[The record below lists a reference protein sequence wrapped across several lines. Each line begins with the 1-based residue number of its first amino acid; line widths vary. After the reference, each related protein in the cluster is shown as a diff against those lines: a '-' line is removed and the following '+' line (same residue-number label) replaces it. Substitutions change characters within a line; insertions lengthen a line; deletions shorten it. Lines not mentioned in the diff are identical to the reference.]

1 MPSIQKTLLLLAA
14 FQAFTA
20 LAAPVPQLGGEGAAC
35 GSILTDTDNA
45 VGYTVEDVEDGVAN
59 VVSKVTRRQLAGVGS
74 ACDSIVSDTDNAV
87 GYGIENAEDNTAAL
101 ISGSSSSTTTTGG
114 SGAAPPP
121 PPPKKGPKAR
131 RQLDKIANGA
141 ANILDAAHLNQ
152 LGDVVMTVGDNV
164 DGELTSGAAKL
175 GADVGSFEEQ
185 TLEGVGKAIPRKRQL
200 DKIANGAANIL
211 NAAHLNDLANIVKT
225 DGDNIDGQL
234 TGDAADIGA
243 QVGGL
248 EEDTLEGIGSA
259 VGKGL

>member
-14 FQAFTA
+14 FQALTA

-35 GSILTDTDNA
+35 DSLLSDTDNA

-59 VVSKVTRRQLAGVGS
+59 IVSKVTRRQLAGEGS

-87 GYGIENAEDNTAAL
+87 GYGIEDAEDNTAAL
-101 ISGSSSSTTTTGG
+101 LSGSSSSTS
-114 SGAAPPP
+114 SGAAP

-141 ANILDAAHLNQ
+141 ADILD
-152 LGDVVMTVGDNV
+152 
-164 DGELTSGAAKL
+164 
-175 GADVGSFEEQ
+175 
-185 TLEGVGKAIPRKRQL
+185 
-200 DKIANGAANIL
+200 
-211 NAAHLNDLANIVKT
+211 AAHLNDLANIVKT

-234 TGDAADIGA
+234 TSDAADIGA

-248 EEDTLEGIGSA
+248 EEDTLES
-259 VGKGL
+259 VGKAVPK

>member
-14 FQAFTA
+14 FQALTA

-35 GSILTDTDNA
+35 GSVLSDTDNA
-45 VGYTVEDVEDGVAN
+45 VGYTVEDVENGVAN
-59 VVSKVTRRQLAGVGS
+59 IVSKVTRRQLAGEGS

-87 GYGIENAEDNTAAL
+87 GHSIEDAEDNTAAL
-101 ISGSSSSTTTTGG
+101 LSGSSSSTSSG
-114 SGAAPPP
+114 SGAAP

-141 ANILDAAHLNQ
+141 SNVLDAAHLNQ
-152 LGDVVMTVGDNV
+152 LGGVVKNVGDNV
-164 DGELTSGAAKL
+164 DGELTSGVANL
-175 GADVGSFEEQ
+175 GAQIGFFEEQ

-211 NAAHLNDLANIVKT
+211 DAAHLNDLANIVKT

-234 TGDAADIGA
+234 TSDAADIGA

-248 EEDTLEGIGSA
+248 EEDTLESIGKA
-259 VGKGL
+259 IPK

>member
-1 MPSIQKTLLLLAA
+1 M
-14 FQAFTA
+14 
-20 LAAPVPQLGGEGAAC
+20 
-35 GSILTDTDNA
+35 
-45 VGYTVEDVEDGVAN
+45 
-59 VVSKVTRRQLAGVGS
+59 TRRQLAGEGS

-101 ISGSSSSTTTTGG
+101 ISGSSSSSTTTTGG

-121 PPPKKGPKAR
+121 PPSKKDPKAR

-141 ANILDAAHLNQ
+141 SNILDAAHLNQ
-152 LGDVVMTVGDNV
+152 VGGVVKTVGDNV
-164 DGELTSGAAKL
+164 DGELTSGVANL
-175 GADVGSFEEQ
+175 GAQVGSFEEQ

-211 NAAHLNDLANIVKT
+211 NAAHLNEEANIVKT

-234 TGDAADIGA
+234 TGDAADVGA

-248 EEDTLEGIGSA
+248 EESTLEGIGSS

>member
-1 MPSIQKTLLLLAA
+1 MPSIQKTILLLAT

-35 GSILTDTDNA
+35 GSLLTDTDNA

-59 VVSKVTRRQLAGVGS
+59 IVSKVTRRQLAGVGS
-74 ACDSIVSDTDNAV
+74 ACDSVVSDTDNAV

-101 ISGSSSSTTTTGG
+101 LSGSSSSTSSG
-114 SGAAPPP
+114 SGAAP

-141 ANILDAAHLNQ
+141 SNILDAAHLNQ
-152 LGDVVMTVGDNV
+152 LGGVVKDVGDNV
-164 DGELTSGAAKL
+164 DGELTSGVANL
-175 GADVGSFEEQ
+175 GAQVGSFEEQ
-185 TLEGVGKAIPRKRQL
+185 TLEGIGKAVPRKRQL

-248 EEDTLEGIGSA
+248 EEDTLESIGKA
-259 VGKGL
+259 VAK